1 MLEYWFSNF
10 CPCWNHLEGLLKCQS
25 LSSRVRQEHLQFSW
39 LIMWC
44 LCCWSRD
51 HILRTTA
58 LKHQSGHAGEGR
70 LVEIQNL
77 EPHLRSAESDI
88 FVMMLSMYL
97 RTWMGCLSI
106 YFPFIQG
113 YLVLWEY
120 FKVFLTWVFQVL
132 CICRYSS
139 LLLFYM
145 VSFFHFISKR
155 WLFEYMKKLFMYIS
169 FILLYF
175 SFIVLSFVELFR
187 IRKPP
192 FFKL

>member
-10 CPCWNHLEGLLKCQS
+10 CPCWNHLEGLFKCQS

-39 LIMWC
+39 LIMWG

-88 FVMMLSMYL
+88 FVMMLSIVSENMDGVPFHL
-97 RTWMGCLSI
+97 FSI
-106 YFPFIQG
+106 YSRLPCPLGIFYSFPH
-113 YLVLWEY
+113 
-120 FKVFLTWVFQVL
+120 
-132 CICRYSS
+132 
-139 LLLFYM
+139 M
-145 VSFFHFISKR
+145 SFA
-155 WLFEYMKKLFMYIS
+155 
-169 FILLYF
+169 
-175 SFIVLSFVELFR
+175 SFVYL
-187 IRKPP
+187 
-192 FFKL
+192 